1 MGFATMRL
9 KSTLTPRQ
17 IGYRLHQIVL
27 DMQAADERLLSRI
40 EFDTITTE
48 EIRALAASLLTGDT
62 QYVRTT
68 GETLEQ
74 AALAPDW
81 GSWIEGQPLTTAVL
95 SNRAVL
101 LDLLPVAPEDFPAV
115 YRCTVGQF
123 IAIVKWFQRNNKR
136 IQINLRDLDPDVPAT
151 FDAYA
156 SQTESIGLILQE
168 LEDNSLF
175 YCLAARRN
183 IIFSLADQNRPQ
195 DRLRL
200 KRYHGSEQQRVAEYY
215 PRLEEA
221 WRNAQTSNTMPPEQR
236 ARLNGAAVRGGHLIH
251 PRQFAWRLAYYQ
263 AYRDIFSDVQES
275 EIDALLRIDNPR
287 ADELAELARL
297 VTLYH
302 HRFTAPITGAFG
314 GTYNMRMSEYA
325 PMLDDISASTVQDR
339 IHGAQNHK
347 AVTDAESEI
356 WEWIAT
362 ENVRKEERRLSSNVS
377 TVWSMIQRQADVKD
391 ETIDYIL
398 NQAKPITDDIQ
409 AYRDDLISAVRSSM
423 LEQTKVKEEELS
435 TARAYAEALD
445 RYDTSLILGEMET
458 AVKKVHSIG
467 SRVASQVLIGFG
479 TGFGVPGLSMLAGAA
494 TFGVTVEGLSTLFGE
509 IGKEPTHNSL
519 SSLFSRAVGK
529 TSARM
534 QIVGVLED
542 ISRRQPV
549 RRG

>member
-1 MGFATMRL
+1 MRL

-17 IGYRLHQIVL
+17 IGYRLHQIIL

-48 EIRALAASLLTGDT
+48 EMRALAASLLTGDT

-101 LDLLPVAPEDFPAV
+101 VDLLPVAPEDFPAI
-115 YRCTVGQF
+115 YSCTVGQF
-123 IAIVKWFQRNNKR
+123 IAIVKWFQRNHKR
-136 IQINLRDLDPDVPAT
+136 IHINLRDLDPDVPAT

-156 SQTESIGLILQE
+156 AQTESIGLILQE
-168 LEDNSLF
+168 LEDNGLF

-183 IIFSLADQNRPQ
+183 ILFSLADQNRPH

-200 KRYHGSEQQRVAEYY
+200 KRYHGSEQQRIAEYY

-221 WRNAQTSNTMPPEQR
+221 WRSARSPEER
-236 ARLNGAAVRGGHLIH
+236 ARLAGAEVRGGHLIH

-263 AYRDIFSDVQES
+263 AYRDIFSDVTETA
-275 EIDALLRIDNPR
+275 IDALLRVQDPR
-287 ADELAELARL
+287 PEELAELARL
-297 VTLYH
+297 ATLYH

-314 GTYNMRMSEYA
+314 GTYNMRLSEYA
-325 PMLDDISASTVQDR
+325 PMLDYITASTVHDR
-339 IHGAQNHK
+339 VHGVQNHK
-347 AVTDAESEI
+347 AVTDAEAEI

-362 ENVRKEERRLSSNVS
+362 ENVRKEERRLSSSVS
-377 TVWSMIQRQADVKD
+377 TVWSMIQRQSDVKD

-409 AYRDDLISAVRSSM
+409 AYRDDLISAVRASL
-423 LEQTKVKEEELS
+423 LEQNRVKADSLT
-435 TARAYAEALD
+435 TARAYAEALN

-458 AVKKVHSIG
+458 AVKKVSCIG
-467 SRVASQVLIGFG
+467 SRIASQVLIGFG
-479 TGFGVPGLSMLAGAA
+479 AGFGIPGLGGMLAGAA
-494 TFGVTVEGLSTLFGE
+494 TFGVSAEGLGALFGE
-509 IGKEPTHNSL
+509 IGKEPTQNSL
-519 SSLFSRAVGK
+519 SSMFSRALGK
-529 TSARM
+529 TEARM